1 MRQGAQRKVIVT
13 ALLSWAALFP
23 RDRGGWVASTV
34 ACACP
39 PSVRRLCTHDERRSL
54 DANVA
59 ELLACVGL
67 SHADVARIREE
78 YPLRE
83 LLDLCLDEA
92 LELLPVTEKEALS
105 IVRCGTCEGEAATD
119 AVGGAESCPADAE
132 PAREGAGGGDGGGG
146 GFGRQ
151 RKSLPRAWSG
161 AAPGAGGACSGD
173 GSGHV
178 RREMSLLPEHGSA
191 FR

>member
-132 PAREGAGGGDGGGG
+132 PAREGAGEAAALALA
-146 GFGRQ
+146 FGNACKPALLRL
-151 RKSLPRAWSG
+151 RKIFAN
-161 AAPGAGGACSGD
+161 
-173 GSGHV
+173 
-178 RREMSLLPEHGSA
+178 LLFFSVST
-191 FR
+191 